1 MNNKRNRE
9 KTPTFPRRADPTS
22 SKAAQRRER
31 ERGGRGGDTER
42 ERGAGR
48 EESRVGTWPYAK
60 KEKNSWI
67 CLFFFSL
74 GKLV

>member
-1 MNNKRNRE
+1 ME
-9 KTPTFPRRADPTS
+9 KTPTFPRRVDPTS
-22 SKAAQRRER
+22 SKAAQRREGERRRRRYRER
-31 ERGGRGGDTER
+31 ERGG
-42 ERGAGR
+42 GR

-74 GKLV
+74 GKLVYTSL